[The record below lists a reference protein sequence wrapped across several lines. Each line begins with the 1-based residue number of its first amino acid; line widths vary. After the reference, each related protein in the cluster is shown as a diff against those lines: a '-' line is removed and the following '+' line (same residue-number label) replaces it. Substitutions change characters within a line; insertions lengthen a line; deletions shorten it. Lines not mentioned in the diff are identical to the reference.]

1 MTATAVRRAT
11 AADAAT
17 VQQMLLEL
25 ADHEGSGHHVHVDA
39 GGWAALLAEPRVLV
53 LLAESAGEPV
63 GYVSAVRQLNLWI
76 GRDVLALDDLYVR
89 EHARDGGVGEQLM
102 TALASYAAGDGLTVT
117 WGLQSDNHGA
127 RRFYLR
133 LGATLHD
140 KTVAAWR
147 PHEYAALLRR

>member
-1 MTATAVRRAT
+1 MTATTVRRAT

-39 GGWAALLAEPRVLV
+39 AGWSALLAEPRVLV
-53 LLAESAGEPV
+53 LVAESGGEAV

-89 EHARDGGVGEQLM
+89 AHARDGGVGERLM
-102 TALASYAAGDGLTVT
+102 AALASYAAEDGLTVT
-117 WGLQSDNHGA
+117 WGLQSDNHDA

-147 PHEYAALLRR
+147 PHEYAALLHR

>member
-1 MTATAVRRAT
+1 
-11 AADAAT
+11 
-17 VQQMLLEL
+17 MLLEL

-39 GGWAALLAEPRVLV
+39 AGWSTLLAEPRVLV
-53 LLAESAGEPV
+53 LVA
-63 GYVSAVRQLNLWI
+63 
-76 GRDVLALDDLYVR
+76 
-89 EHARDGGVGEQLM
+89 DGGVGERLM
-102 TALASYAAGDGLTVT
+102 AALASYAAEDGLTVT

-147 PHEYAALLRR
+147 PHEYAALLHR